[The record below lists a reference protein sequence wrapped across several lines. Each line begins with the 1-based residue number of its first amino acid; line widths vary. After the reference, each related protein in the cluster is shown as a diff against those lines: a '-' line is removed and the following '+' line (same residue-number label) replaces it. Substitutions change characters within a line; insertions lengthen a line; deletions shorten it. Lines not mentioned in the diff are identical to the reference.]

1 MEHFIREHTRIHGM
15 DTERILE
22 EECERFLT
30 YLAPIIN
37 GAGSYSIE
45 ELTRDHR
52 RMDIVIHYLGRR
64 YVIELKIWNG
74 ERYNAEG
81 EKQIRD
87 YLNNFDLSEGYLLS
101 FNFNKN
107 KEQGVKKEKNR

>member
-1 MEHFIREHTRIHGM
+1 M
-15 DTERILE
+15 
-22 EECERFLT
+22 
-30 YLAPIIN
+30 
-37 GAGSYSIE
+37 
-45 ELTRDHR
+45 
-52 RMDIVIHYLGRR
+52 
-64 YVIELKIWNG
+64 IELKKWHG

-107 KEQGVKKEKNR
+107 KEQGVKKVKIGDKTLYEATV